1 MAERTLILLPGLDG
15 TGVMFRPF
23 LPFLTEDVRTV
34 VVSYPRDQPLGY
46 EELLPIVAEA
56 LPTEGPFVL
65 LGESFS
71 GPLALKVASAHPEGL
86 QALILCASFIGN
98 PVRWFPAQLAPLVR
112 PWMFRLF
119 PALKAAR
126 AILGGYS
133 SPALRALTVEALSGL
148 RPEVLAHRVKAV
160 LRVDVARELTAC
172 PVPIL
177 YLAGS
182 RDRVVRKHNLES
194 ITTLGRSV
202 EVVEIPAPHL
212 VLQDQPE
219 AAAAAIGDF
228 LERCAEAVAAPRSVE
243 R

>member
-1 MAERTLILLPGLDG
+1 
-15 TGVMFRPF
+15 MFRPL
-23 LPFLTEDVRTV
+23 LPFLSEDVRTV

-46 EELLPIVAEA
+46 EELVPIVEQA
-56 LPTEGPFVL
+56 LPADSPFVL

-71 GPLALKVASAHPEGL
+71 GPLALKVAAAHPEGL

-98 PVRWFPAQLAPLVR
+98 PVRWLPAPLALLVR
-112 PWMFRLF
+112 PWMFRFF
-119 PALKAAR
+119 PALKTTR
-126 AILGGYS
+126 SFLGGYS
-133 SPALRALTVEALSGL
+133 SPALRALTAEALSGL

-194 ITTLGRSV
+194 ITALGRSV

-219 AAAAAIGDF
+219 PAAAAINDF
-228 LERCAEAVAAPRSVE
+228 LSQCTDGAAAPRSVE